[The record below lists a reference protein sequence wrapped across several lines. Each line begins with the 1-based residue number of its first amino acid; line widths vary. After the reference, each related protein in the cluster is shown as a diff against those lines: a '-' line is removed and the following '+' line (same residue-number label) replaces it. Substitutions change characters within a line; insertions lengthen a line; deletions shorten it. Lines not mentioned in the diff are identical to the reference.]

1 MREIPLFPLNAVLFP
16 GVPLHLHVFEDR
28 YRHMVRQSLSRDS
41 LLGIVLI
48 RQGVEA
54 LGPLP
59 EPYQV
64 GTLGRIVEWQTLADG
79 RMNITVM
86 GMDRFRILRTNA
98 DRQPFLIG
106 EVESKPFEM
115 PNLIQVH
122 RQSRLLARAVQRYL
136 TGLSRA
142 HVEELDFSRFLPPQ
156 DPINLIFL
164 AAALLQ
170 IPPQEK
176 QPILEA
182 YSIKDMM
189 DIVERLYRRE
199 NGLMPALYPVD
210 EIPVQRAVW
219 LN

>member
-98 DRQPFLIG
+98 DQQPFLIG

-136 TGLSRA
+136 AGLSPPMWKNWIF
-142 HVEELDFSRFLPPQ
+142 HVSCHPR
-156 DPINLIFL
+156 IR
-164 AAALLQ
+164 
-170 IPPQEK
+170 
-176 QPILEA
+176 
-182 YSIKDMM
+182 ST
-189 DIVERLYRRE
+189 
-199 NGLMPALYPVD
+199 
-210 EIPVQRAVW
+210 
-219 LN
+219 